1 MRLLNSGRVSVSNKE
16 KVEVKREVRK
26 GKSYP
31 LVKLKRYTVL
41 WFGFRIENRMERV
54 SFLRHET
61 LRV

>member
-1 MRLLNSGRVSVSNKE
+1 MSNKE